1 MIIVVGAGIAGLS
14 LAYELCQRGSQVTV
28 LEADT
33 IASGASGVAT
43 SYLEPRLGTTP
54 ARAIEHEAMR
64 RWEDYTADLEA
75 VSGFSVGFR
84 REGQIRVTLAE
95 NLVKFEKDL
104 DARAAQNEVFE
115 HLSAEAARK
124 LEPALSNA
132 IVAAAYLPHVRWV
145 TGSKV
150 CESLATAIR
159 SQGGK
164 IEERVAVTAIERQ
177 GSQLRLTTDTGSF
190 LDAERIVLCT
200 GMGVQDI
207 SGLPEDIP
215 QSRPV
220 RGVNLILDQSALKSP
235 LKHLVK
241 HHRGNLCPREDN
253 QLIVGTTYEAG
264 ETSLEPGPDVI
275 EFLYRNAEP
284 ILPVVRDL
292 LLIRVTSGLRSK
304 VGDGN
309 LRLGRSTEEPNIFY
323 SLSHAGAGYLR
334 APVVADEF
342 AGFVLGGEPGAL
354 TRHITDGRAD

>member
-1 MIIVVGAGIAGLS
+1 MIVIVGAGIAGLS
-14 LAYELCQRGSQVTV
+14 LAYELTQRGNEVTV

-64 RWEDYTADLEA
+64 RWEDYAADLEA

-95 NLVKFEKDL
+95 NLAKFEKDL
-104 DARAAQNEVFE
+104 DTRAAQNEVFE
-115 HLSAEAARK
+115 RLTVGAARE
-124 LEPALSNA
+124 LEPALAPSL
-132 IVAAAYLPHVRWV
+132 AAAAHLPQVRWV
-145 TGSKV
+145 TGNKV
-150 CESLATAIR
+150 CEALALGIR
-159 SQGGK
+159 NKGGTV
-164 IEERVAVTAIERQ
+164 EEQVAVSAIERHDTH
-177 GSQLRLTTDTGSF
+177 LRITTDAGSS
-190 LDAERIVLCT
+190 LDAEKIVLCT
-200 GMGVQDI
+200 GMGAKDI

-220 RGVNLILDQSALKSP
+220 RGVNLILDQSSLKSP
-235 LKHLVK
+235 LTHLVK

-264 ETSLEPGPDVI
+264 ESSLEPGPEVI

-284 ILPVVRDL
+284 ILPSIRDL
-292 LLIRVTSGLRSK
+292 PLVKVTSGLRSK

-309 LRLGRSTEEPNIFY
+309 LRLGRSSGEPNIFY

-342 AGFVLGGEPGAL
+342 AGFVLDGEPGPF
-354 TRHITDGRAD
+354 TKHITHG